1 MRANLTVKSEMSVI
15 NKIRE
20 RSGLAVGVI
29 AVSLLLFIVG
39 GDLLGGRSRL
49 FGGNQQEVGVIDG
62 QSIDYQDF
70 NAKVDE
76 IRAQYEQQ
84 TGRAPAEQE
93 MGQIREQAWNQM
105 LFEIA
110 YQKQFD
116 KLGLKVS
123 PEELVDMV
131 QGNNISPTVRQA
143 FTNPQTGVFDK
154 SSIISY
160 LKGLKNLPLQQQAA
174 WASFEDNLKSNRLRE
189 KYEGLMTMSVFAT
202 TAEAQKEYQAQNAKA
217 NVKFLFVPY
226 YAINDTTVK
235 VTDSQLQTYLDKH
248 KDEYPG
254 TDSRSI
260 QYVTFSVAPSKE
272 DSATL
277 YTEIKS
283 LARGLGA
290 AQNDSVFAQQNSDVR
305 VPLYLTAGEM
315 PQQLQDAIPTF
326 APGGIYGPFR
336 EGNTYFIYKYGGTKR
351 DTSFTARAS
360 HILIQTKGLADSAKA
375 DARRRAEGILKQIQG
390 GASFEALAQTNS
402 DDGSRSAGGD
412 LGYFKNNGQMVKPF
426 EAAVFG
432 ATSEGLIPRL
442 IETEFGYHIIK
453 VTEPKTNVLYRIAAI
468 GKTIAPSQTTR
479 DEALRKADQF
489 ASDVQTKAEF
499 DAKVKE
505 DKGLV
510 MATAERIPE
519 GAAQINALTGTEVRQ
534 IVRWAFNDKTDV
546 GAVSEPF
553 EVGDQYVIAVLTNK
567 TDKDKITVDDYRN
580 ELTAKVRNELK
591 GEQII
596 SKLGNATGTLESIAQ
611 KYGSGALVET
621 AEDVNLATGFLRS
634 AGVDPVA
641 LGKAFGLK
649 PGKRSKPFIGEGG
662 VLMMETTSIT
672 PAPAVA
678 DYAMYKTQIQQN
690 NTSRIS
696 LYINEAIKD
705 AAKVEDKR
713 AKFY

>member
-1 MRANLTVKSEMSVI
+1 MSVI

-29 AVSLLLFIVG
+29 AVSLILFIVG
-39 GDLLGGRSRL
+39 GDLLGGRSLL
-49 FGGNQQEVGVIDG
+49 FGGDQQKVGEIAG
-62 QSIDYQDF
+62 QSIDYQEF

-76 IRAQYEQQ
+76 VRAQYEQQ
-84 TGRAPAEQE
+84 TGRAPADQE
-93 MGQIREQAWNQM
+93 MVQIREQAWNQM

-110 YQKQFD
+110 YQKEFD
-116 KLGLKVS
+116 KLGLQVS

-131 QGNNISPTVRQA
+131 QGNNISPAVRQA

-160 LKGLKNLPLQQQAA
+160 LKGLKNLPVQQQAA
-174 WASFEDNLKSNRLRE
+174 WASFEKNLSSNRLRD
-189 KYEGLMTMSVFAT
+189 KYEGLMRMSVFAT
-202 TAEAQKEYQAQNAKA
+202 TAEAQKEYQAQNSKA

-226 YAINDTTVK
+226 YTINDTTVK
-235 VTDSQLQTYLDKH
+235 VTDSQLQDYLNKH

-290 AQNDSVFAQQNSDVR
+290 ATNDSTFAQQNSDVR

-315 PQQLQDAIPTF
+315 PEQLRAAIPTF
-326 APGGIYGPFR
+326 TPGGIYGPFR
-336 EGNTYFIYKYGGTKR
+336 EANTYFIYKYGGTKK

-375 DARRRAEGILKQIQG
+375 EARRKAEGILKQIQG
-390 GASFEALAQTNS
+390 GASFEALAQANS
-402 DDGSRSAGGD
+402 QDGSAQAGGD

-426 EAAVFG
+426 ETAVFG
-432 ATSEGLIPRL
+432 ATSAGLIPRL
-442 IETEFGYHIIK
+442 VETEFGYHIIK
-453 VTEPKTNVLYRIAAI
+453 VTQPKTNVLYRIAAI

-489 ASDVQTKAEF
+489 ASDVHSKEEF

-505 DKGLV
+505 DKSLV
-510 MATAERIPE
+510 VATAERIPE
-519 GAAQINALTGTEVRQ
+519 GAAQINALSGSEVRQ
-534 IVRWAFNDKTDV
+534 IVRWAFNDKTDLNT
-546 GAVSEPF
+546 VSEPF

-567 TDKDKITVDDYRN
+567 TEKDKVEVSDYRN

-596 SKLGNATGTLESIAQ
+596 SKLGNASGTLESIAE
-611 KYGSGALVET
+611 KYGSGALVEL
-621 AEDVNLATGFLRS
+621 AEDINLATGFLRS

-662 VLMMETTSIT
+662 VLIMETASLT

-678 DYAMYKTQIQQN
+678 DYTMYKTQIQQN
-690 NTSRIS
+690 NTSRVS
-696 LYINEAIKD
+696 FYINEAIKE
-705 AAKVEDKR
+705 AAKVEDR
-713 AKFY
+713 RSKFY

>member
-1 MRANLTVKSEMSVI
+1 MSVI

-20 RSGLAVGVI
+20 RSGLAVGII
-29 AVSLLLFIVG
+29 AVSLILFIVG
-39 GDLLGGRSRL
+39 GDLLGGQSLL
-49 FGGNQQEVGVIDG
+49 FGGNQQEVGEIAG
-62 QSIDYQDF
+62 QSIDYQEF

-93 MGQIREQAWNQM
+93 MAQIREQAWNQM

-110 YQKQFD
+110 YQKEFD

-123 PEELVDMV
+123 EQELVDMV
-131 QGNNISPTVRQA
+131 QGNNISPAVRQA

-154 SSIISY
+154 SSIVSY
-160 LKGLKNLPLQQQAA
+160 LKGMKNLPAQQQAA
-174 WASFEDNLKSNRLRE
+174 WASFEQNLSSSRLRD
-189 KYEGLMTMSVFAT
+189 KYEGLMRLSVFTT
-202 TAEAQKEYQAQNAKA
+202 TAEAQKEYQAQNTKA
-217 NVKFLFVPY
+217 NVKFLFVPF

-235 VTDSQLQTYLDKH
+235 VTDSQLQEYLDKH
-248 KDEYPG
+248 KEEYAG
-254 TDSRSI
+254 TDSRSM

-277 YTEIKS
+277 YSEIKS

-315 PQQLQDAIPTF
+315 PEQLRSSIPSF

-336 EGNTYFIYKYGGTKR
+336 ENNTYFIYKYGGTKR

-375 DARRRAEGILKQIQG
+375 DARRRAEGLLKQIQG
-390 GASFEALAQTNS
+390 GASFEALAQANS
-402 DDGSRSAGGD
+402 QDGSAQAGGD

-426 EAAVFG
+426 ESAVFG
-432 ATSEGLIPRL
+432 ATSAGLIPRL
-442 IETEFGYHIIK
+442 VETEFGYHIIK
-453 VTEPKTNVLYRIAAI
+453 VTQPKTNILYRVAAI
-468 GKTIAPSQTTR
+468 GKSIAPSQTTR

-489 ASDVQTKAEF
+489 ASAVQTKEEF

-505 DKGLV
+505 DKSIV
-510 MATAERIPE
+510 VATADRVPE
-519 GAAQINALTGTEVRQ
+519 GAAQINALTGSEVRQ
-534 IVRWAFNDKTDV
+534 IVRWAFNDKTDI

-553 EVGDQYVIAVLTNK
+553 EVGDQYVIAVLTGK
-567 TDKDKITVDDYRN
+567 TDKDKVEIGDYRN
-580 ELTAKVRNELK
+580 ELTTKVRNELK
-591 GEQII
+591 GEQIM
-596 SKLGNATGTLESIAQ
+596 SKLGNASGSLESMAQ

-621 AEDVNLATGFLRS
+621 ADDVNLATGFLRS
-634 AGVDPVA
+634 AGVDPTA

-649 PGKRSKPFIGEGG
+649 AGKRSKPFVGEGG
-662 VLMMETTSIT
+662 VLVMETTSLT
-672 PAPAVA
+672 PAPAIA
-678 DYAMYKTQIQQN
+678 DYGLYKTQIQQN
-690 NTSRIS
+690 NTSRMS
-696 LYINEAIKD
+696 FYVNEAIKE
-705 AAKVEDKR
+705 AAKVEDRR

>member
-1 MRANLTVKSEMSVI
+1 MSVI

-20 RSGLAVGVI
+20 RSGLAVGII
-29 AVSLLLFIVG
+29 AVSLILFIVG
-39 GDLLGGRSRL
+39 GDLLGGRSLL
-49 FGGNQQEVGVIDG
+49 FGGNQQKVGEISG
-62 QSIDYQDF
+62 QSIDYQQF

-76 IRAQYEQQ
+76 LRVQYEQQ
-84 TGRAPAEQE
+84 TGRPPADQE
-93 MGQIREQAWNQM
+93 LAQIREQAWNQM

-110 YQKQFD
+110 YQKEFD

-131 QGNNISPTVRQA
+131 QGNNISPSVRQA

-160 LKGLKNLPLQQQAA
+160 LKGLKNLPAQQQAA
-174 WASFEDNLKSNRLRE
+174 WTSFEKNLSSDRLRD
-189 KYEGLMTMSVFAT
+189 KYEGLMRLSVFAT

-226 YAINDTTVK
+226 YTINDTTVK
-235 VTDSQLQTYLDKH
+235 VTDSQLQDYLDKH

-277 YTEIKS
+277 YTEIKT

-290 AQNDSVFAQQNSDVR
+290 AKNDSTFAQQNSDVR

-315 PQQLQDAIPTF
+315 PEQLRASIPTF
-326 APGGIYGPFR
+326 SPGGIYGPFR
-336 EGNTYFIYKYGGTKR
+336 EGNTYFIYKYGGTKK

-402 DDGSRSAGGD
+402 DDGSRSVGGD

-432 ATSEGLIPRL
+432 AASAGLIPRL
-442 IETEFGYHIIK
+442 IETEYGYHIIK
-453 VTEPKTNVLYRIAAI
+453 VTQPKTNVLYRIAAI
-468 GKTIAPSQTTR
+468 GKSIAPSQTTR

-489 ASDVQTKAEF
+489 ASDVRTKEAF

-505 DKGLV
+505 DKSLV
-510 MATAERIPE
+510 VATAERIAE
-519 GAAQINALTGTEVRQ
+519 GANQINALTGSEVRQ
-534 IVRWAFNDKTDV
+534 IVRWAFDDKTDLN
-546 GAVSEPF
+546 AVSEPI
-553 EVGDQYVIAVLTNK
+553 EVGDQYVISVLTNK
-567 TDKDKITVDDYRN
+567 TSKDKVEVNDYRT
-580 ELTAKVRNELK
+580 ELTTKVRNQQK

-596 SKLGNATGTLESIAQ
+596 SKLGNASGSLEVMAQ
-611 KYGSGALVET
+611 KYGAGALVET
-621 AEDVNLATGFLRS
+621 VDDVNLATGFLRS

-641 LGKAFGLK
+641 LGKSFGLK
-649 PGKRSKPFIGEGG
+649 PGKRSKPFAGEGG
-662 VLMMETTSIT
+662 VLVMETVALT

-678 DYAMYKTQIQQN
+678 DYALYKTQLQQN
-690 NTSRIS
+690 NTSRVGF
-696 LYINEAIKD
+696 YINEAIKE
-705 AAKVEDKR
+705 AAKVEDRR

>member
-1 MRANLTVKSEMSVI
+1 MSVI

-29 AVSLLLFIVG
+29 AVSLILFIVG
-39 GDLLGGRSRL
+39 GDLLGGRSLL
-49 FGGNQQEVGVIDG
+49 FGGNQQEVGEIAG
-62 QSIDYQDF
+62 QSIDYQEF

-76 IRAQYEQQ
+76 LRAQYEQQ
-84 TGRAPAEQE
+84 TGRAPGDQE
-93 MGQIREQAWNQM
+93 LTQIREQAWNQL

-110 YQKQFD
+110 YQKEFD
-116 KLGLKVS
+116 KLGLTVS

-154 SSIISY
+154 SSIINY
-160 LKGLKNLPLQQQAA
+160 LKGLKNLPIQQQQA
-174 WASFEDNLKSNRLRE
+174 WASFEKNLSSDRLRS
-189 KYEGLMTMSVFAT
+189 KYEGLMRLGTFVTA
-202 TAEAQKEYQAQNAKA
+202 AEAQKEYQSQNTKA
-217 NVKFLFVPY
+217 NVKFLFVPFY
-226 YAINDTTVK
+226 TINDTTVK
-235 VTDSQLQTYLDKH
+235 VTDSQLQDYLTKH

-277 YTEIKS
+277 YNDIKT

-290 AQNDSVFAQQNSDVR
+290 ATNDSVFAQQNSDVR
-305 VPLYLTAGEM
+305 VPLYMTAGEM
-315 PQQLQDAIPTF
+315 PEQLRSSIPTF
-326 APGGIYGPFR
+326 SPGGIYGPFR
-336 EGNTYFIYKYGGTKR
+336 EGNTYFIYKYGGTKK

-360 HILIQTKGLADSAKA
+360 HILIQTKGLADSAKVA
-375 DARRRAEGILKQIQG
+375 ARERAESILKQIQG

-402 DDGSRSAGGD
+402 QDGSAQVGGD

-426 EAAVFG
+426 ESAVFA
-432 ATSEGLIPRL
+432 ATSAGLIPRL

-453 VTEPKTNVLYRIAAI
+453 VTQPKTNVLYRIAAI

-489 ASDVQTKAEF
+489 ASTVNTKEEF
-499 DAKVKE
+499 EARVKE
-505 DKGLV
+505 DKSLV
-510 MATAERIPE
+510 VATAERIPE
-519 GAAQINALTGTEVRQ
+519 GSNQINALTDARPV
-534 IVRWAFNDKTDV
+534 VRWAFDDKTELNS
-546 GAVSEPF
+546 VSEPF
-553 EVGDQYVIAVLTNK
+553 EVGDQYVIAVLTGK
-567 TDKDKITVDDYRN
+567 TEKDKVEVSDFRN
-580 ELTAKVRNELK
+580 ELTTKVRNELK
-591 GEQII
+591 GQQILT
-596 SKLGNATGTLESIAQ
+596 KLGNASGSLESIAQ
-611 KYGSGALVET
+611 KYGAGALVET
-621 AEDVNLATGFLRS
+621 ADDVNLATGFLKS

-649 PGKRSKPFIGEGG
+649 PGKRTKPFVGEAG
-662 VLMMETTSIT
+662 VLVMETTSLT

-678 DYAMYKTQIQQN
+678 DYALYKNQIQQN
-690 NTSRIS
+690 NSSR
-696 LYINEAIKD
+696 LGFYINEAIKE
-705 AAKVEDKR
+705 AAKVEDRR

>member
-1 MRANLTVKSEMSVI
+1 MSVI

-29 AVSLLLFIVG
+29 AVSLILFIVG
-39 GDLLGGRSRL
+39 GDLLGGRSLL
-49 FGGNQQEVGVIDG
+49 FGGNQQEVGEIAG
-62 QSIDYQDF
+62 QSIDYQEF
-70 NAKVDE
+70 NAKVDQ

-93 MGQIREQAWNQM
+93 MTQIREQAWNQL

-110 YQKQFD
+110 YQKEFD

-131 QGNNISPTVRQA
+131 QGNNISPSVRQA

-154 SSIISY
+154 SSIINY
-160 LKGLKNLPLQQQAA
+160 LKGLKNLPVQQQQA
-174 WASFEDNLKSNRLRE
+174 WASFENNLSSERLRS
-189 KYEGLMTMSVFAT
+189 KYEALMRLGSFAT
-202 TAEAQKEYQAQNAKA
+202 TAEAQKEYQAQNSKA

-226 YAINDTTVK
+226 YTINDTTVK
-235 VTDSQLQTYLDKH
+235 VTDAQLQDYLTKH

-254 TDSRSI
+254 TNSRSI

-277 YTEIKS
+277 YNEIKS

-290 AQNDSVFAQQNSDVR
+290 ATNDSVFAQQNSDTR
-305 VPLYLTAGEM
+305 VPLYMTAGEM
-315 PQQLQDAIPTF
+315 PEQLRASIPTF

-336 EGNTYFIYKYGGTKR
+336 EGNTYFIYKYGGTKK

-360 HILIQTKGLADSAKA
+360 HILIQTKGLADSAKVA
-375 DARRRAEGILKQIQG
+375 ARQRAEGILKQIQG

-402 DDGSRSAGGD
+402 QDGSAQAGGD

-426 EAAVFG
+426 ESAVFG
-432 ATSEGLIPRL
+432 ATAAGLIPYL
-442 IETEFGYHIIK
+442 VETEFGYHIIK
-453 VTEPKTNVLYRIAAI
+453 VTQPKTNILYRIAAI

-489 ASDVQTKAEF
+489 ASDVQTKEAF

-505 DKGLV
+505 DKSLV
-510 MATAERIPE
+510 MATADRISE
-519 GAAQINALTGTEVRQ
+519 GATQINALTDARSV
-534 IVRWAFNDKTDV
+534 VRWAFDDKTELNS
-546 GAVSEPF
+546 VSEPF
-553 EVGDQYVIAVLTNK
+553 EVGDQYVIAVLTGK
-567 TDKDKITVDDYRN
+567 TDKDKVEVSDFRT
-580 ELTAKVRNELK
+580 ELTTKVRNELK
-591 GEQII
+591 AQQILT
-596 SKLGNATGTLESIAQ
+596 KLGNASGSLESMAQ
-611 KYGSGALVET
+611 KYGAGALVET
-621 AEDVNLATGFLRS
+621 VEDVNLATGFLKS
-634 AGVDPVA
+634 AGIDPIA

-649 PGKRSKPFIGEGG
+649 PGKRTKPFASEAG
-662 VLMMETTSIT
+662 VLVMETTSLT

-678 DYAMYKTQIQQN
+678 DYTMYKTQLQQN
-690 NTSRIS
+690 NSSR
-696 LYINEAIKD
+696 LGFYINEAIKE
-705 AAKVEDKR
+705 AANVEDRR

>member
-1 MRANLTVKSEMSVI
+1 MSVI

-29 AVSLLLFIVG
+29 AISLILFIVG
-39 GDLLGGRSRL
+39 GDLLGGRSLL
-49 FGGNQQEVGVIDG
+49 FGGDQQKVGEIAG

-76 IRAQYEQQ
+76 LRAQYEQQ
-84 TGRAPAEQE
+84 TGRAPADQD
-93 MGQIREQAWNQM
+93 MAQIREQAWNQL

-110 YQKQFD
+110 YQKEFD
-116 KLGLKVS
+116 KLGIKVS

-131 QGNNISPTVRQA
+131 QGNNISPAVRQA

-160 LKGLKNLPLQQQAA
+160 LKGLKNLPAQQQAA
-174 WASFEDNLKSNRLRE
+174 WANFEKNLSSDRLRQ
-189 KYEGLMTMSVFAT
+189 KYESLMRLSVFTT
-202 TAEAQKEYQAQNAKA
+202 TAEAQKEYQAQNSKA
-217 NVKFLFVPY
+217 NVKFLFVPFY
-226 YAINDTTVK
+226 TINDTTVK
-235 VTDSQLQTYLDKH
+235 VTDSQLEEYLSKH

-277 YTEIKS
+277 YNDIKS

-290 AQNDSVFAQQNSDVR
+290 ASNDSTFAQQNSDVR
-305 VPLYLTAGEM
+305 VPLYMTAGEM
-315 PQQLQDAIPTF
+315 PEQLRASIPTF

-336 EGNTYFIYKYGGTKR
+336 EGNTYFIYKYGGSKK

-402 DDGSRSAGGD
+402 QDGSAQAGGD

-426 EAAVFG
+426 ESAVFG
-432 ATSEGLIPRL
+432 ATSAGLIPRL
-442 IETEFGYHIIK
+442 VETEFGYHIIK
-453 VTEPKTNVLYRIAAI
+453 VTEPKTNILYRIAAI

-489 ASDVQTKAEF
+489 AAEVHTKDEF
-499 DAKVKE
+499 VAKVKE
-505 DKGLV
+505 DKSLV
-510 MATAERIPE
+510 VATADRIPE
-519 GAAQINALTGTEVRQ
+519 GASQINALTGSEVRQ
-534 IVRWAFNDKTDV
+534 IVRWAFDSKTDP
-546 GAVSEPF
+546 GDVSTPF
-553 EVGDQYVIAVLTNK
+553 EVGDQYVIAVLTGESK
-567 TDKDKITVDDYRN
+567 KDKVTVDDYRN
-580 ELTAKVRNELK
+580 ELTAKVKNQLK
-591 GEQII
+591 GEQILA
-596 SKLGNATGTLESIAQ
+596 KLGNASGDFETIAQ

-621 AEDVNLATGFLRS
+621 ADDINLATGFLRS

-649 PGKRSKPFIGEGG
+649 AGKRSKPFVGEGG
-662 VLMMETTSIT
+662 VLIIETTSIT

-678 DYAMYKTQIQQN
+678 DYSMYKTQLQQN
-690 NTSRIS
+690 AISRMGFN
-696 LYINEAIKD
+696 INEAIKE
-705 AAKVEDKR
+705 AAKVEDRR